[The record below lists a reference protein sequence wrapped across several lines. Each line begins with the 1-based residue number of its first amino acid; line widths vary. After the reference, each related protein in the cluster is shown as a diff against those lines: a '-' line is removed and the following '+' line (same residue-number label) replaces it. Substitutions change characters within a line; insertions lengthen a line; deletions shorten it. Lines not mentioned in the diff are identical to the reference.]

1 MINKIH
7 TLQFVF
13 MIAILATSFFIS
25 YGFFITNISF
35 RGELFLVSTT
45 IVAVLALSKFLLKMQ
60 FYTFI
65 KRNNARIEINSPLNK
80 EGKKRI
86 LSYDILV
93 WGFMLILALFQT
105 KLFGISDEL
114 VMSYYFALGLD
125 ILFWIIFQNKFQAA
139 LISGQ
144 IMIFSSRPQTV
155 SLKNIK
161 TIENRYNDF
170 YINYTTGKFSLL
182 KSDLLSEKMIERVNA
197 SF

>member
-1 MINKIH
+1 MIKKIH

-13 MIAILATSFFIS
+13 MIAILAMSFFIS

-35 RGELFLVSTT
+35 REELFIVSIT

-60 FYTFI
+60 FYTFL
-65 KRNNARIEINSPLNK
+65 KRNKPRVELSSLLNK

-86 LSYDILV
+86 LSYDLLV

-105 KLFGISDEL
+105 KLFGIADEL
-114 VMSYYFALGLD
+114 VIAYYFALGLD
-125 ILFWIIFQNKFQAA
+125 ILFWFVFQNKFQTA

-182 KSDLLSEKMIERVNA
+182 KSDLLSEKMVEKVNA